1 MMNRDISDDTIKENT
16 QANPYYVG
24 TSFEANE
31 DACDYMTQIL
41 TEDGRTQVGLGK
53 VAAGSSLS
61 NRNDYFTEAAKKY
74 GATILADYTAPS
86 DGSTQAY
93 VTYMQNFTTSYPEMN
108 GLLMSSASGGGGG
121 ILLRGGPDPG
131 PVCAS
136 RVADL
141 FRRAEPGRRLPEK

>member
-61 NRNDYFTEAAKKY
+61 NRNDYFTEAAKN
-74 GATILADYTAPS
+74 TVQRFWLI
-86 DGSTQAY
+86 TQH
-93 VTYMQNFTTSYPEMN
+93 
-108 GLLMSSASGGGGG
+108 
-121 ILLRGGPDPG
+121 
-131 PVCAS
+131 
-136 RVADL
+136 
-141 FRRAEPGRRLPEK
+141 LPTVQHRPM